1 MTVVL
6 RGPAMEVLLVGPLEF
21 ESGALRVDRL
31 WQALAGRPPV
41 GALADQ
47 LLREQEA
54 LAELHP
60 AAVLT
65 LDTDVK
71 ALRLPVDALADVL
84 VGARVMIRRGPLL
97 HVRVRGDGLFS
108 AAQLLPLLAF
118 GMFDDL
124 VDLHGAAQPDAILVK
139 GYIKLWVRH
148 GRRALRRLAI
158 DVDEPVPILRYG
170 RLPSDGPG
178 LRPPNGD
185 EALHLCNATLV
196 EPQDG
201 DREDDQ
207 HKANHERR
215 QGVLKALE
223 PTCAGTRPHR
233 ARCLLD
239 SSDDIIRRAGPLPR
253 RLVLVD
259 RQDGRKPALILE
271 TWCWDQG
278 RCEHR
283 QHKQHKQARMHGH

>member
-6 RGPAMEVLLVGPLEF
+6 RGSAVEVLLVGPLEF

-31 WQALAGRPPV
+31 RQALASRPPV

-65 LDTDVK
+65 LDTDFK
-71 ALRLPVDALADVL
+71 ALRLPVDALGDVL
-84 VGARVMIRRGPLL
+84 VGARVMMRRGPLL

-108 AAQLLPLLAF
+108 AAQLFPLLVF

-148 GRRALRRLAI
+148 GRRTLRRLAI

-178 LRPPNGD
+178 LRLPNGD

-207 HKANHERR
+207 HKANHEGR
-215 QGVLKALE
+215 QGVLKAL
-223 PTCAGTRPHR
+223 
-233 ARCLLD
+233 
-239 SSDDIIRRAGPLPR
+239 
-253 RLVLVD
+253 
-259 RQDGRKPALILE
+259 
-271 TWCWDQG
+271 
-278 RCEHR
+278 
-283 QHKQHKQARMHGH
+283 